1 MTIFLIF
8 SLLASMNAHAD
19 KGYRLSLE
27 DVKKFAIANNFRIKA
42 ADAEIQENRART
54 EQRKS
59 GLYPKLSLVL
69 GPEIRQ
75 EDGRDSSVALAYAE
89 MSWNIFRGSEDR
101 IEVELSQLS
110 EGIAESSRRR
120 AQFELELEIEGLF
133 YQYLSLSSK
142 LSFYEEALD
151 LNEKH
156 RQLMRRKQSSGMAS
170 RADLMEFALRETYL
184 RSEMSS
190 IVQKQAEARLGLIRL
205 MGPKV
210 GTNFQP
216 FGQVPH
222 VHLKQD
228 LSSFLERVNSTSEA
242 VKSASL
248 QAAAGAIAVK
258 GARAGWMPTLDA
270 SARYGSLPQDL
281 AQTAPALDASLV
293 LRWQFFSGF
302 ETRGKI
308 AEARAKADR
317 LNFEFKQKLLTAM
330 TEAEV
335 NYLKLGS
342 IQERVHV
349 EEGNEGKAK
358 EYYAAV
364 LEEYRRGLKNGY
376 DLKSAEAYLLEAR
389 LRAADF
395 TYEFIDTKNRLERDV
410 GIFIETQPHT
420 EGSGAFRPDRK
431 RIKDS

>member
-1 MTIFLIF
+1 MLLVLSFVLSIF
-8 SLLASMNAHAD
+8 AHAEE
-19 KGYRLSLE
+19 GRRLSLA
-27 DVKKFAIANNFRIKA
+27 DVKKFALANNFRIKA
-42 ADAEIQENRART
+42 AEAEIQENRART
-54 EQRKS
+54 EQRRS

-75 EDGRDSSVALAYAE
+75 EDGKDNSVAMAYAE
-89 MSWNIFRGSEDR
+89 ASWNIFRGSEDR
-101 IEVELSQLS
+101 IAIELSELD
-110 EGIAESSRRR
+110 ERVAESSRRKL
-120 AQFELELEIEGLF
+120 QFELELEIEGLF
-133 YQYLSLSSK
+133 YRYLSVSAK
-142 LSFYEEALD
+142 LEFYEKAID

-156 RQLMRRKQSSGMAS
+156 SQLMRRKQSSGMAS
-170 RADLMEFALRETYL
+170 RADLMEFSLRESYL
-184 RSEMSS
+184 KSELSS
-190 IVQKQAEARLGLIRL
+190 LTQQREEARLGLIRL
-205 MGPKV
+205 MGPTV
-210 GTNFQP
+210 GTNFRP
-216 FGQVPH
+216 VGTVPH
-222 VHLKQD
+222 VHLKQN
-228 LSSFLERVNSTSEA
+228 LVAFLERVNSTSES

-248 QAAAGAIAVK
+248 QAAAGAIGAK
-258 GARAGWMPTLDA
+258 GARAGWLPTLDA

-281 AQTAPALDASLV
+281 AATAPALDAALV

-308 AEARAKADR
+308 AEARARADR
-317 LNFEFKQKLLTAM
+317 LEFELKQKLLTAM

-335 NYLKLGS
+335 SYLKLGS
-342 IQERVHV
+342 LQERVHV
-349 EEGNEGKAK
+349 EEGNEEKAK

-420 EGSGAFRPDRK
+420 EGAGAIGPGRNGSRSG
-431 RIKDS
+431 